1 MKKDYIID
9 FERVNQLTTS
19 VYDDPDDKLSPI
31 SDGKF
36 AYSVSR
42 RSIREYL
49 DIFTSWNPS
58 VSNSDMIKDKVKHVI
73 DTLEY
78 NGILIHKSTIRD
90 NKINEILEI

>member
-9 FERVNQLTTS
+9 FERVNQLTTTI
-19 VYDDPDDKLSPI
+19 YDDPDDKSSLI
-31 SDGKF
+31 GGKF

-42 RSIREYL
+42 KSIREYL

-58 VSNSDMIKDKVKHVI
+58 VSNSDTIKDKLKHVI

-78 NGILIHKSTIRD
+78 NGILVHKSTIRD